1 MKMTATNRLIVA
13 MLAVAALAVAFWML
27 ALSPKR
33 QEARDLGAKVEELK
47 ASLARH
53 EQEIAVALAA
63 RESFPADY
71 QQLVV
76 LGKAVPG
83 DDDTASLLVQ
93 LNGIAGDAGVT
104 FRDLELSADA
114 SGAPAPA
121 PAPAAPAPADG
132 SASAVPASD
141 PVSPTEAAASTL
153 PLGASIGPA
162 GLAVMPYTLTFD
174 GGFFEIADFIKGLDE
189 LVKTTNE
196 KVAVDGRL
204 ITIDSFS
211 LSPDPNGRFPAL
223 EASFSVTTYLT
234 PPDQGVTAGATP
246 VSPATATPV
255 ATTTGGAP

>member
-1 MKMTATNRLIVA
+1 MKLTSTNKLIVA
-13 MLAVAALAVAFWML
+13 MLGIAVLAAAFWILML
-27 ALSPKR
+27 GPKR
-33 QEARDLGAKVEELK
+33 QEASDLGAQVEALES
-47 ASLARH
+47 SLAQH
-53 EQEIAVALAA
+53 QQEIDVALAA
-63 RESFPADY
+63 RESFSADY

-93 LNGIAGDAGVT
+93 LNRIADRAGVT
-104 FRDLELSADA
+104 FRDLELSAA
-114 SGAPAPA
+114 EGAAAAPAPA
-121 PAPAAPAPADG
+121 PAPAPVED
-132 SASAVPASD
+132 SATPVAA

-153 PLGASIGPA
+153 PLGAAIGPA

-174 GGFFEIADFIKGLDE
+174 GEFFEIADFIKGLDA

-211 LSPDPNGRFPAL
+211 LSPDPAGGFPAL
-223 EASFSVTTYLT
+223 QASFTVTTYLT

-246 VSPATATPV
+246 VSPAPV
-255 ATTTGGAP
+255 ATTTGGAG